1 MHFVF
6 IVWTPPPFYVATQ
19 LLVMLN
25 SNLFGHNAQ
34 CKYSASVLYWNSFAH
49 NFLVFSSVIKRDQW
63 YKMGKK
69 VFAQEI
75 YMETNEHEHHSK
87 WICGEIKKIFGHL
100 HMFNIKIHVANIPF
114 YNFKDFFLRNT
125 SLNLSVRNISTFFC
139 DHREVYSP
147 WPSFTGVLS
156 CL

>member
-6 IVWTPPPFYVATQ
+6 IVWTPPPPFYVATQ

-25 SNLFGHNAQ
+25 LQHLFYVPTCSGIMLNVNIQHLS
-34 CKYSASVLYWNSFAH
+34 YIEIPSHIIF
-49 NFLVFSSVIKRDQW
+49 

-75 YMETNEHEHHSK
+75 YMEANEHEHHSK